1 MRFLALILAIALVAV
16 LGLAVMMWEAPTP
29 PPPEP
34 DTPPTTGP
42 ATQPADADAP
52 DEPPPPPATLLD
64 VVRLTDPGFPT
75 TQPLDFP
82 VKFAESAKLILDL
95 PLYIDPR
102 GDLWITHPDAATIA
116 QTLAQAGTT
125 QTHVVAE
132 RVAYVRWL
140 ADTWGTVRPQVITA
154 DPDGGFTHI
163 APGGAR
169 SPLPRKDYLW
179 THAMDWQDAV
189 IVPTP
194 TGVSLL
200 RFTSSNRDQHFD
212 LAEAGLLPEA
222 SSSIPQLV
230 EDTRGVLAFIPWDG
244 DQPGSTAVVRYLDG
258 EWTRLP
264 QAVTGERTVHLIPLL
279 DGSLIRMSRIDEN
292 RIAISQASLE
302 TIDAPRDRILA
313 LVDQLSDLE
322 QDNRDAAMEALRA
335 YGQGIAPIL
344 EELAND
350 QPPEARIRIRQILKD
365 RIIPT
370 LSGMTVI
377 EDRLAV
383 IHRQPDRTVLLF
395 ATQGVST
402 PDARD
407 ELQVISPAWIAIG
420 PQTGIRLLDQRMT
433 HQLRPD
439 RSRLQ
444 WVKGDWVVSD
454 AARGPRMWV
463 GNTFVP
469 LLDEAHRE
477 YRHVLDIDR
486 TGRWMFHR
494 VPPPPSAVLP
504 DRDLLV
510 LDRRLPD
517 PTPRLPVWVWS
528 EPNATA
534 GWDKDGWPAMRAGGA
549 FALDRIEWRSF
560 NPDNEPF
567 FTDPADAPPQPTTLP
582 ATHPAHGDPL
592 LLTPDGTQYFGGA
605 DELVVVHPD
614 GSQTTWRLPP
624 EATGDA
630 PPHLVRTDD
639 GRLYLFNQAGR
650 IVRFAPSPEDGQ
662 PFRVEAVF
670 TRKIPNRREITRMWL
685 DPAGRLI
692 LLAGPHELAICFPE
706 GRIPRPIANLM
717 PAGADDEQW

>member
-1 MRFLALILAIALVAV
+1 MRFLALILAVALVAV
-16 LGLAVMMWEAPTP
+16 LGLAVMMWETPTQP
-29 PPPEP
+29 PLEP
-34 DTPPTTGP
+34 DPPPTTGP
-42 ATQPADADAP
+42 ATQPVDVEDIP
-52 DEPPPPPATLLD
+52 EPPPPPATLLD

-75 TQPLDFP
+75 TQPLDFT

-102 GDLWITHPDAATIA
+102 GDLWITHPDAASIA
-116 QTLAQAGTT
+116 QTLAQAGTH
-125 QTHVVAE
+125 QTHVVAD
-132 RVAYVRWL
+132 RVAHVRWL
-140 ADTWGTVRPQVITA
+140 AEAWGTSRPHVVIA

-169 SPLPRKDYLW
+169 SRLPREDYLW
-179 THAMDWQDAV
+179 THAMEWQDAV

-194 TGVSLL
+194 TGVSVL
-200 RFTSSNRDQHFD
+200 RFTGSNREQHFD
-212 LAEAGLLPEA
+212 FAEAGLLPEA
-222 SSSIPQLV
+222 SSIPQLV
-230 EDTRGVLAFIPWDG
+230 EDTRGLLAFIPWDG
-244 DQPGSTAVVRYLDG
+244 DQPGSTAVARYLDG

-279 DGSLIRMSRIDEN
+279 DGSLIRLSRIDEN
-292 RIAISQASLE
+292 RIGISRASLE

-344 EELAND
+344 EELVDD

-365 RIIPT
+365 RIVPT

-383 IHRQPDRTVLLF
+383 VHRQPDRTVLLF
-395 ATQGVST
+395 ATQGISM

-407 ELQVISPAWIAIG
+407 ELQVVSPAWLAIG

-433 HQLRPD
+433 NELLPD

-454 AARGPRMWV
+454 AARGLRMWV

-469 LLDEAHRE
+469 LLDEAHRD
-477 YRHVLDIDR
+477 YRHVLGVDR
-486 TGRWMFHR
+486 TGRWIFHR
-494 VPPPPSAVLP
+494 APPLASTLLP
-504 DRDLLV
+504 QRDLLV

-528 EPNATA
+528 EPNATV

-549 FALDRIEWRSF
+549 FALDRTEWRGF
-560 NPDNEPF
+560 NPDDEPF
-567 FTDPADAPPQPTTLP
+567 ITDPADARPRPATSPTTRS
-582 ATHPAHGDPL
+582 TFGDPL
-592 LLTPDGTQYFGGA
+592 LIALDGTQYFGGN
-605 DELVVVHPD
+605 DQLIVVTAN
-614 GSQTTWRLPP
+614 GMQTTWRLPP
-624 EATGDA
+624 QVTGDA
-630 PPHLVRTDD
+630 PPHLVQTDD

-650 IVRFAPSPEDGQ
+650 IVRLAPTPDDDQ
-662 PFRVEAVF
+662 PFTVEAVF
-670 TRKIPNRREITRMWL
+670 TRRIPNRREITRMWL

-717 PAGADDEQW
+717 PAEADDEQW